1 MSCREIE
8 DRLDD
13 YADGELPEGEFQEME
28 LHLASC
34 AACRNAERQ
43 LRRLLAEARALP
55 REITPS
61 RDLWPGIAERLGERR
76 LWGNWTFL
84 TAAAMVVL
92 ALGGVFLFRDG
103 GPPAP
108 GAAAVPVSVPAES
121 PALAAAEEDYARASA
136 ALLAALQ
143 DRRSSLST
151 ETMASVEKNLEIIDQ
166 ALAEVRDALRRD
178 PDNPELTRMLAATH
192 RRKVDVLQRVVKL
205 TATL

>member
-13 YADGELPEGEFQEME
+13 YVDGELPEGEFQEME

-55 REITPS
+55 RERTPS
-61 RDLWPGIAERLGERR
+61 RDLWPGITERLETRR
-76 LWGNWTFL
+76 FGGNWTFL
-84 TAAAMVVL
+84 AAAAILVL
-92 ALGGVFLFRDG
+92 ALAGVFLFREG
-103 GPPAP
+103 RPPAP
-108 GAAAVPVSVPAES
+108 GVAAVPVSVPAES
-121 PALAAAEEDYARASA
+121 PALAAAEEDYSRASA

-151 ETMASVEKNLEIIDQ
+151 ETMTSVEKNLEIIDQ

-192 RRKVDVLQRVVKL
+192 RKKVDVLQRVVKL
-205 TATL
+205 TTTL